1 MVVLAAMHWNAWRVC
16 VAVEALGWP
25 FHVDRLPAVNPAAV
39 HAAWAAALLRPIRL
53 GISRLG
59 FAHDVEVTDALL
71 LRPVGTA
78 FVDRAVTMFWIV
90 PADPRRRGSGR

>member
-1 MVVLAAMHWNAWRVC
+1 MPACSGSTVV
-16 VAVEALGWP
+16 ALGLP
-25 FHVDRLPAVNPAAV
+25 FQTERLPAVNPAAV

-59 FAHDVEVTDALL
+59 FAQVVELTVALL

-90 PADPRRRGSGR
+90 PADPASTL